1 MLLTSRFTA
10 TNLERTGNSG
20 HWNSGAHP
28 PEASRHGFRREGMA
42 DLALRAV
49 PAPVPLGN
57 PERLQMPSN
66 RVLVVE
72 DDPSV
77 RGLLQ
82 TILEDEALEVILAAD
97 GEEGLRLARTVDP
110 DVVLLDVM
118 MPGLG
123 GPDVIRRLRRPD
135 GSLPFAVLV
144 VTGAAEVIA
153 PLRSELGPEA
163 VLEKPFDITTLA
175 TRVKSLA
182 GGAAHRSA
190 NDQT

>member
-1 MLLTSRFTA
+1 
-10 TNLERTGNSG
+10 
-20 HWNSGAHP
+20 
-28 PEASRHGFRREGMA
+28 MA
-42 DLALRAV
+42 
-49 PAPVPLGN
+49 
-57 PERLQMPSN
+57 SN

-97 GEEGLRLARTVDP
+97 GEEGLKLARTVDP

-123 GPDVIRRLRRPD
+123 GPDIIRRLRQPD

-144 VTGAAEVIA
+144 VTGAPDVIA

-182 GGAAHRSA
+182 SGDKRILLVGIQDLQVRFTPIKAGGAAAHAQKNMPTVSQRRRLSA
-190 NDQT
+190 GP

>member
-1 MLLTSRFTA
+1 
-10 TNLERTGNSG
+10 
-20 HWNSGAHP
+20 
-28 PEASRHGFRREGMA
+28 
-42 DLALRAV
+42 
-49 PAPVPLGN
+49 
-57 PERLQMPSN
+57 MPSN

-82 TILEDEALEVILAAD
+82 TILGDEALEVILAAD
-97 GEEGLRLARTVDP
+97 GGGGRGLPPPAAP
-110 DVVLLDVM
+110 AVVLPDVM

-123 GPDVIRRLRRPD
+123 GPDVIRSLRRPD

-175 TRVKSLA
+175 TRVKTLA
-182 GGAAHRSA
+182 SGNATGERP
-190 NDQT
+190 

>member
-1 MLLTSRFTA
+1 MASGRA
-10 TNLERTGNSG
+10 RTGQI
-20 HWNSGAHP
+20 
-28 PEASRHGFRREGMA
+28 
-42 DLALRAV
+42 
-49 PAPVPLGN
+49 GN

-97 GEEGLRLARTVDP
+97 GEEGLRLARTVQP

-123 GPDVIRRLRRPD
+123 GPDVIRRPRRAD
-135 GSLPFAVLV
+135 GPLPFAVLV

-153 PLRSELGPEA
+153 PLRSELGPDA
-163 VLEKPFDITTLA
+163 VLEKPFDIITLA
-175 TRVKSLA
+175 TRVKTLA
-182 GGAAHRSA
+182 SG
-190 NDQT
+190 NPT

>member
-1 MLLTSRFTA
+1 MAPGRA
-10 TNLERTGNSG
+10 RTGQI
-20 HWNSGAHP
+20 
-28 PEASRHGFRREGMA
+28 
-42 DLALRAV
+42 
-49 PAPVPLGN
+49 GN

-82 TILEDEALEVILAAD
+82 TILEDEALEVIVAAD
-97 GEEGLRLARTVDP
+97 GEEACQLAQTVDP

-123 GPDVIRRLRRPD
+123 GPDVIRRLRRAD

-144 VTGAAEVIA
+144 VTGAAGGVARARRGPGPGGAGAQRPSAVRGGAGAAEVIA

-182 GGAAHRSA
+182 SGDPSGGGARA
-190 NDQT
+190 NEISC

>member
-1 MLLTSRFTA
+1 
-10 TNLERTGNSG
+10 
-20 HWNSGAHP
+20 
-28 PEASRHGFRREGMA
+28 
-42 DLALRAV
+42 
-49 PAPVPLGN
+49 
-57 PERLQMPSN
+57 MPSN

-82 TILEDEALEVILAAD
+82 TILEDEALEVVLAAD

-182 GGAAHRSA
+182 SGDAQGRAHE
-190 NDQT
+190 QT

>member
-1 MLLTSRFTA
+1 
-10 TNLERTGNSG
+10 
-20 HWNSGAHP
+20 
-28 PEASRHGFRREGMA
+28 
-42 DLALRAV
+42 
-49 PAPVPLGN
+49 
-57 PERLQMPSN
+57 MPSN

-97 GEEGLRLARTVDP
+97 GEEGLELARTVEP

-144 VTGAAEVIA
+144 VTGAAEVIG
-153 PLRSELGPEA
+153 PLRNECARCRPREA
-163 VLEKPFDITTLA
+163 LRHHHPCH
-175 TRVKSLA
+175 A
-182 GGAAHRSA
+182 GQVAGQR
-190 NDQT
+190 

>member
-1 MLLTSRFTA
+1 MRSGRA
-10 TNLERTGNSG
+10 RTGQ
-20 HWNSGAHP
+20 
-28 PEASRHGFRREGMA
+28 
-42 DLALRAV
+42 
-49 PAPVPLGN
+49 LGN

-97 GEEGLRLARTVDP
+97 GEEGLELARTVHP

-123 GPDVIRRLRRPD
+123 GPDVIRRLRRAD

-163 VLEKPFDITTLA
+163 VLEKPFDIITLA
-175 TRVKSLA
+175 ERVKSLA
-182 GGAAHRSA
+182 SGEPQGSAH
-190 NDQT
+190 DQT